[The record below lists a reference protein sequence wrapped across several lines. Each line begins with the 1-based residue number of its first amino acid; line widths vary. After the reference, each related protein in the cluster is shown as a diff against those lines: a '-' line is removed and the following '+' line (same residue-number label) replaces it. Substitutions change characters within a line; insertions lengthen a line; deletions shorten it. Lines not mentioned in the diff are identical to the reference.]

1 MNDIINIA
9 IVDDEEIQV
18 ELLEKL
24 VKNWAFDKAMR
35 VCVERFHSAESF
47 HFAYSMDKKYNI
59 LLLDI
64 QMKGQSGID
73 LAKNIRTEDEKIN
86 IIFITAVTEY
96 ISEGYDVAAINYL
109 IKPIKEEKLYLSLDR
124 AIAKISKEPE
134 TILINSDGEIHKLD
148 QENII
153 YIEAF
158 AHSVELHTKE
168 KNYTIRKSI
177 SAIEK
182 ELNIQ
187 GFIRCH
193 RSYIVGL
200 AYIRK
205 IGTSELELDSGEKI
219 PISRRMY
226 ADTNLAFIKYFRGDL
241 NE

>member
-24 VKNWAFDKAMR
+24 VKSWAFDKAVR

-47 HFAYSMDKKYNI
+47 DFAYSMNKKYNI

-73 LAKNIRTEDEKIN
+73 LAKKIRTEDEIIN
-86 IIFITAVTEY
+86 IIFITAVADY

-109 IKPIKEEKLYLSLDR
+109 IKPIKEEKLYLCLDR
-124 AIAKISKEPE
+124 AISKLPKEVE
-134 TILINSDGEIHKLD
+134 TILINLEGGILKVEQNKIT
-148 QENII
+148 

-158 AHSVELHTKE
+158 AHSVELHTKD

-177 SAIEK
+177 SVIEK
-182 ELNIQ
+182 ELNRQ
-187 GFIRCH
+187 RFIRCH

-200 AYIRK
+200 AYISK
-205 IGTSELELDSGEKI
+205 IGTSELELDGGEKI

-226 ADTNLAFIKYFRGDL
+226 ADTNLAFIKYFRGDI